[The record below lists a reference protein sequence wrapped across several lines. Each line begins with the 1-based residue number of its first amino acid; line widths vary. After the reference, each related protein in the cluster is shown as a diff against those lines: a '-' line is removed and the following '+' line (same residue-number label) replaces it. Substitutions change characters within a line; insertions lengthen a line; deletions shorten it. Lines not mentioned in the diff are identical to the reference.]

1 MKTRDRIQKLFQH
14 IFSFLKGKT
23 FFFHG
28 NVWHDL
34 ILNQVLFLIKEI
46 LYFCIILFLIC
57 LNL

>member
-23 FFFHG
+23 FFFHS

-46 LYFCIILFLIC
+46 LWYHSIFNLFEFI
-57 LNL
+57 N